1 MIYDLYVAELH
12 IESPFITIYQRSLLL
27 RNGVYVSR
35 DAFEGVRERVVGIY
49 RRLTDG
55 WMRNS
60 AGLCILSGIFRRQ
73 HIKIYISVFV
83 KPVKCCRRIF
93 QCSPEK
99 YWLSRGIFIVEPRLK
114 FWMILNKISP
124 GEFFFTKFQKV
135 TLKHK
140 DVAEML
146 LHLS

>member
-12 IESPFITIYQRSLLL
+12 IESPFITIYQISLLL
-27 RNGVYVSR
+27 RNGVYVSW

-49 RRLTDG
+49 RRLTGD

-83 KPVKCCRRIF
+83 KPVKCCHRIF
-93 QCSPEK
+93 QCSPKK
-99 YWLSRGIFIVEPRLK
+99 YWLSRGIFIVEPRVK
-114 FWMILNKISP
+114 FWLKLNKVS
-124 GEFFFTKFQKV
+124 FSRKYFR
-135 TLKHK
+135 
-140 DVAEML
+140 
-146 LHLS
+146 

>member
-27 RNGVYVSR
+27 QNGVYVSW
-35 DAFEGVRERVVGIY
+35 DAFEGVREGVVGIY

-93 QCSPEK
+93 QCSLRNIGCQAG
-99 YWLSRGIFIVEPRLK
+99 YLLWSRDSNFGLYSIRYLTENFFSYFQIV
-114 FWMILNKISP
+114 I
-124 GEFFFTKFQKV
+124 
-135 TLKHK
+135 LKHY